1 MELVS
6 TARETSFSEAVS
18 FSMARLGVSGI
29 SLKEKQ
35 LSAMKAIYEGRDV
48 FVCLPTGYGKSLC
61 YQTLPFLMEHKLDGD
76 RAIIIVS
83 PLVALMEDQVVGL
96 KKHGVRASIL
106 SSSTSVSKD
115 NIATGECLCRDNL
128 FFCAPEAVTSAKW
141 RDVLESEQFSSRI
154 VAIAVDEAH
163 CVSKW

>member
-1 MELVS
+1 M
-6 TARETSFSEAVS
+6 
-18 FSMARLGVSGI
+18 
-29 SLKEKQ
+29 
-35 LSAMKAIYEGRDV
+35 
-48 FVCLPTGYGKSLC
+48 
-61 YQTLPFLMEHKLDGD
+61 
-76 RAIIIVS
+76 
-83 PLVALMEDQVVGL
+83 GL